1 MKKLVMFIAVI
12 IVVVFVF
19 NIDMNNGRNLN
30 TTNSIEL
37 NDDVVDNNDVNRDA
51 DTNID
56 IDLNDK
62 NISGSVKLKTN
73 ETEAIEINETSE
85 INESE
90 AEVIQKEENY
100 NTEELDSYKDSL
112 ECVYIP
118 KTGEDFCFQE
128 NEKDFYKTFP
138 GEDIVSFFRKN
149 GTKIKEKSF
158 DNTEKDR
165 VCRIDQIKIGYKIYF
180 CKDKKVVDALIIA
193 SKGEDDD
200 GIVYLEPLYR
210 LTTMEEINRFK

>member
-12 IVVVFVF
+12 IVAVFVF

-30 TTNSIEL
+30 TTNANSIEL

-73 ETEAIEINETSE
+73 ETSE

-90 AEVIQKEENY
+90 AEEKEENY

-128 NEKDFYKTFP
+128 NEKDFYKTSP

-149 GTKIKEKSF
+149 GIKIKEKSF

>member
-1 MKKLVMFIAVI
+1 MKKLILLIM
-12 IVVVFVF
+12 VVVAVFLFVSVSG
-19 NIDMNNGRNLN
+19 GRNLN
-30 TTNSIEL
+30 TTNANSIEL

-73 ETEAIEINETSE
+73 ETEAIETNETSE